1 MGSPARRVMRRFGTQ
16 GPVNP
21 QEHYV
26 VSRTEEI
33 ADYIKRVKE
42 GKYVV
47 LFAPRQTGK
56 TTFFQA
62 ALETLTVGTVPNTA
76 ATQTESATSLNYF
89 PIQLNFDIYKNLD
102 LSPFYG
108 HLYEQMREGIIAVL
122 QKRGSVPSEDL
133 RQFLENTTLTNHLS
147 MLSFFKRF
155 ARFLDSEYDCQQVV
169 LVIDEF
175 DGIPQV
181 AVSDFLH
188 TLRHIYISG
197 KPRCPHSVGIVGV
210 KSIAQLNYD
219 QSISPFNIQDEFHLP
234 NFTLEQVQ
242 KLLGQYTD
250 EVGQVFIPE
259 VIKSIH
265 KQTAGQPVLV
275 NRFAQILTEELDIPK
290 TEPVTMIH
298 FSKAHAQ
305 LLEED
310 NTNFT
315 HLLTNIRRDPRF
327 ENLLMRI
334 MARDEGVDFNLRSEV
349 VSELATYGVIARG
362 VDGMCEIINPIYL
375 YCILQAFKAV
385 VNGLEDEY
393 LHEDTREGFLD
404 YLTSAGHIDMEALL
418 DNFRDFIAR
427 AGFKILQVPDT
438 PQESVGR
445 HLLLAY
451 LDQFVKLIGGFMHIE
466 VQTGRGRMDII
477 ITHNQRKYII
487 ETKIW
492 RGDSRYQAGKK
503 QLTTYLL
510 TEGVK
515 EGYYIVFDH
524 REKPEPR
531 VETETIEGLR
541 IRSYVI
547 PVMQEIPSGSPDTR
561 GIR

>member
-1 MGSPARRVMRRFGTQ
+1 MRRFGTQ
-16 GPVNP
+16 GPVNS

-33 ADYIKRVKE
+33 ADYIKRVEE

-62 ALETLTVGTVPNTA
+62 ALETLTVGTISNTA
-76 ATQTESATSLNYF
+76 ATQGEADTKFNYF
-89 PIQLNFDIYKNLD
+89 PIQLNFDVYKNTSVAEFYDNLYQD
-102 LSPFYG
+102 ICEEIKKLFQRRDDILPEALS
-108 HLYEQMREGIIAVL
+108 
-122 QKRGSVPSEDL
+122 
-133 RQFLENTTLTNHLS
+133 QFLKDTKLTNHHAMRRCFGRLERILS
-147 MLSFFKRF
+147 P
-155 ARFLDSEYDCQQVV
+155 QQFV
-169 LVIDEF
+169 LIIDEF

-181 AVSDFLH
+181 ALSDFLH

-197 KPRCPHSVGIVGV
+197 KPRCPHSVGIIGV

-219 QSISPFNIQDEFHLP
+219 RSISPFNIQDEFHLP

-242 KLLGQYTD
+242 ELLEQYTD
-250 EVGQVFIPE
+250 EVGQNFVSE
-259 VIKSIH
+259 VIASIH

-275 NRFAQILTEELDIPK
+275 NRFAQILTEELDIPISD
-290 TEPVTMIH
+290 PITMSH
-298 FSKAHAQ
+298 FSMAHAK
-305 LLEED
+305 LLHER
-310 NTNFT
+310 NTNIE
-315 HLLTNIRRDPRF
+315 HLTTNIRRKQRF
-327 ENLLMRI
+327 ESVLMRI
-334 MARDEGVDFNLRSEV
+334 MDQDEGVDFNMDDDII
-349 VSELATYGVIARG
+349 SELATYGVIKKSD
-362 VDGMCEIINPIYL
+362 DGMCEILCPIYL
-375 YCILQAFKAV
+375 YRIMRTFKPT
-385 VNGLEDEY
+385 VNGLENQY
-393 LHEDTREGFLD
+393 LPSGDNTEFINYVTA
-404 YLTSAGHIDMEALL
+404 AGMIDMEALL

-427 AGFKILQVPDT
+427 VGFKILQVPDT
-438 PQESVGR
+438 PQESIGR
-445 HLLLAY
+445 HLLFAY

-503 QLTTYLL
+503 QLAAYLNI
-510 TEGVK
+510 EGIK

-524 REKPEPR
+524 RENPEAR
-531 VETETIEGLR
+531 TETETIEGLM

-547 PVMQEIPSGSPDTR
+547 PVLQEMPSVQ
-561 GIR
+561 

>member
-1 MGSPARRVMRRFGTQ
+1 MRRFGTQ

-26 VSRTEEI
+26 VTRTEEI
-33 ADYIKRVKE
+33 ADFINRVE
-42 GKYVV
+42 QGKYVV

-62 ALETLTVGTVPNTA
+62 VLETLAVGNA
-76 ATQTESATSLNYF
+76 ATARPESASELPYF
-89 PIQLNFDIYKNLD
+89 PIQLNFDIYKNLA
-102 LSPFYG
+102 LSAFYG
-108 HLYEQMREGIIAVL
+108 HLYEQIREEIETVF
-122 QKRGSVPSEDL
+122 QKRGAMPSETL
-133 RQFLENTTLTNHLS
+133 HQFLEDTTLTDHLS

-155 ARFLDSEYDCQQVV
+155 GRFLGTQQVV

-197 KPRCPHSVGIVGV
+197 KPRCPHSVGIIGV

-219 QSISPFNIQDEFHLP
+219 RSISPFNIQDEFHLP
-234 NFTLEQVQ
+234 SFTHEQVCE
-242 KLLGQYTD
+242 LIGQYTE
-250 EVGQVFIPE
+250 EVGQAFAPE
-259 VIKSIH
+259 VLTSIH

-290 TEPVTMIH
+290 TEPITMAH
-298 FSKAHAQ
+298 FSEAHAQ

-310 NTNFT
+310 NVNFT

-327 ENLLMRI
+327 ESLLMRI
-334 MARDEGVDFNLRSEV
+334 MAREEGVDFNLRSDV

-362 VDGMCEIINPIYL
+362 DDGMCEIVNPIYL
-375 YCILQAFKAV
+375 YCILQAFKSV

-393 LHEDTREGFLD
+393 LHEGTREGFLD
-404 YLTSAGHIDMEALL
+404 YLTPTGQIDMEPLL
-418 DNFRDFIAR
+418 DNFQDFIGR
-427 AGFKILQVPDT
+427 AGFRILQVPDT

-451 LDQFVKLIGGFMHIE
+451 LDQ
-466 VQTGRGRMDII
+466 
-477 ITHNQRKYII
+477 
-487 ETKIW
+487 
-492 RGDSRYQAGKK
+492 
-503 QLTTYLL
+503 LL
-510 TEGVK
+510 N
-515 EGYYIVFDH
+515 
-524 REKPEPR
+524 
-531 VETETIEGLR
+531 
-541 IRSYVI
+541 
-547 PVMQEIPSGSPDTR
+547 
-561 GIR
+561 

>member
-1 MGSPARRVMRRFGTQ
+1 MRRFGTQ

-26 VSRTEEI
+26 VLRTEEI

-62 ALETLTVGTVPNTA
+62 ALETLTVGPVPNTA
-76 ATQTESATSLNYF
+76 ATQAKSASKFNYF

-102 LSPFYG
+102 LSEFYA
-108 HLYEQMREGIIAVL
+108 HLYEQICEEIEAVF
-122 QKRGSVPSEDL
+122 QRRGVVPSADL

-147 MLSFFKRF
+147 LLSFFKRF

-188 TLRHIYISG
+188 TLRHICISG

-219 QSISPFNIQDEFHLP
+219 RSISPFNIQDEFHLP

-250 EVGQVFIPE
+250 EIGQVFIPE

-265 KQTAGQPVLV
+265 KQTAGQPMLV

-305 LLEED
+305 LLHD
-310 NTNFT
+310 RNTNIE
-315 HLLTNIRRDPRF
+315 HLTTNIRKNPRF
-327 ENLLMRI
+327 ENVLMRI
-334 MARDEGVDFNLRSEV
+334 MERDEGVDFNMDDDII
-349 VSELATYGVIARG
+349 SELATYGVIKKAA
-362 VDGMCEIINPIYL
+362 DGMCEILSPIYL
-375 YCILQAFKAV
+375 YRIMKTFKPI
-385 VNGLEDEY
+385 VNGLEDQY
-393 LHEDTREGFLD
+393 LSGGANEEFLN
-404 YLTSAGHIDMEALL
+404 YITSAGHIDMEALL

-477 ITHNQRKYII
+477 ITHNHRKHIV

-503 QLTTYLL
+503 QLATYLL

-531 VETETIEGLR
+531 VETETIEGLT

-547 PVMQEIPSGSPDTR
+547 PVMQELPSGSPDTR

>member
-1 MGSPARRVMRRFGTQ
+1 MRRFGTQ

-26 VSRTEEI
+26 VSRSDEI
-33 ADYIKRVKE
+33 TDFIKRVGE
-42 GKYVV
+42 GRYIV
-47 LFAPRQTGK
+47 LFSPRQTGK
-56 TTFFQA
+56 TTFFQDVLA
-62 ALETLTVGTVPNTA
+62 ALVADSASVG
-76 ATQTESATSLNYF
+76 QTIDYF
-89 PIQLNFDIYKNLD
+89 PIQLNFDVYKNLD
-102 LSPFYG
+102 LATFYG
-108 HLYEQMREGIIAVL
+108 HLYEQMREDIEAVF
-122 QKRGSVPSEDL
+122 QRRGCVPSEAL
-133 RQFLENTTLTNHLS
+133 REFLEGTTLTDHLS
-147 MLSFFKRF
+147 MMRFFKQF
-155 ARFLDSEYDCQQVV
+155 ARFLDAEYDGQQVV
-169 LVIDEF
+169 VVIDEF

-181 AVSDFLH
+181 ALSDFLH

-197 KPRCPHSVGIVGV
+197 KPRCPHSVGIIGV

-219 QSISPFNIQDEFHLP
+219 RSISPFNIQDEFHLP
-234 NFTLEQVQ
+234 NFTLEQVHE
-242 KLLGQYTD
+242 LLRQYTD
-250 EVGQVFIPE
+250 EVGQVFVPE
-259 VIKSIH
+259 VIAAIH

-290 TEPVTMIH
+290 SEPITMAH
-298 FSKAHAQ
+298 FSEAHAQ

-310 NTNFT
+310 NVNFT
-315 HLLTNIRRDPRF
+315 HLLTNIRKDPRF

-334 MARDEGVDFNLRSEV
+334 MARDDGVDFNLRSDII
-349 VSELATYGVIARG
+349 SELATYGVIARG
-362 VDGMCEIINPIYL
+362 ADGMCEIVNPIYL

-393 LHEDTREGFLD
+393 LHEDSREGFLD
-404 YLTSAGHIDMEALL
+404 YLTPTGQIDMGALL

-438 PQESVGR
+438 PKESVGR

-477 ITHNQRKYII
+477 ITHNQQKYII

-492 RGDSRYQAGKK
+492 RGDNRYQTGKK
-503 QLTTYLL
+503 QLVAYLKI
-510 TEGVK
+510 EGVT

-524 REKPEPR
+524 REEPEPR
-531 VETETIEGLR
+531 VETETIEGLT

-547 PVMQEIPSGSPDTR
+547 PVMQEPPSKVPNPPETE
-561 GIR
+561 